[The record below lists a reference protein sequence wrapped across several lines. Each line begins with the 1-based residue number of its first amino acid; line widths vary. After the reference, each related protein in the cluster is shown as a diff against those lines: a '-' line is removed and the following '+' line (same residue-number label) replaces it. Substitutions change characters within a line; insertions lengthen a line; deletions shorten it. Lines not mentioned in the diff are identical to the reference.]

1 MNLKQIQRFCM
12 EKYGWTLTEVKQ
24 QPYIELLDLLNS
36 EDEVEEKQEE
46 SEQKV
51 YTGSDLKFLFGS

>member
-1 MNLKQIQRFCM
+1 M